1 MRRKKNSWINKINT
15 LTRLL
20 INNLDKMTFS
30 KHYPNVNTSKFCNF
44 SGKIKIAQNFKNAKY
59 GLVFY
64 FLF

>member
-1 MRRKKNSWINKINT
+1 
-15 LTRLL
+15 
-20 INNLDKMTFS
+20 MTFY